1 MFKDLF
7 KNYKT
12 ILLLAIPSIFS
23 FATATVT
30 GTINLIM
37 VGQLGAIVIAIVGV
51 TNIIMYNGWALF
63 SGISHTINY
72 LVAQSYGAG
81 DARKSIERTYVAIYV
96 CIGVLIVVTLV
107 GALGSGI
114 ILRVVLGSTEMAAS
128 GEQYVQ
134 LRFYALSLAI
144 CASVVHGFL
153 RGVGDTR
160 TPAVLTVIG
169 CSVMIFFTYGLTYGH
184 FGLPELGLQGAG
196 IAFLIGEAV
205 GFAGALYVFFIRL
218 HRRFSTR
225 IMVKPSKAESKLI
238 LVESGKLGVQEFA
251 LSLSMFLFTM
261 FVARLGTEALAA
273 NEIALNIMSFGF
285 MPAFAF
291 GATATILVGQEVGRG
306 DPLKG
311 RRYGTDTAILGC
323 ILLLVIGIVEFLFA
337 LPIAKLYSNDREIY
351 ELVARLITISAFLQ
365 IFDGILNFYAGGL
378 RGIGD
383 TGFLMKTSF
392 VCGFLVFVPLAYVF
406 MFVFNWGSM
415 GAWLSLYVFLMLFA
429 GILTYRYYRT
439 DWLAVRL
446 KESH

>member
-1 MFKDLF
+1 MFKNS
-7 KNYKT
+7 KM

-30 GTINLIM
+30 GTINLII
-37 VGQLGAIVIAIVGV
+37 VGQLGAVVIAIVGV

-72 LVAQSYGAG
+72 LVAQSYGSG
-81 DARKSIERTYVAIYV
+81 DVRKSVERTYVAIYV
-96 CIGVLIVVTLV
+96 CIGVLLVVGLV
-107 GALGSGI
+107 GWVGSGA
-114 ILRVVLGSTEMAAS
+114 ILRLVLGSSEMASS
-128 GEQYVQ
+128 GEVYVQ
-134 LRFYALSLAI
+134 FRFYALALAI
-144 CASVVHGFL
+144 GSSIFHGFL

-160 TPAVLTVIG
+160 TPAVLTVIA
-169 CSVMIFFTYGLTYGH
+169 CSVMVFFTYGLTYGH
-184 FGLPELGLQGAG
+184 FGFPELGLKGAG
-196 IAFLIGEAV
+196 IAFLISEAV
-205 GFAGALYVFFIRL
+205 GLIGSLYVFFIRL
-218 HRRFSTR
+218 NKRFETR
-225 IMVKPSKAESKLI
+225 SKVAYNKAESKLI
-238 LVESGKLGVQEFA
+238 LGESGKLGVQEFA
-251 LSLSMFLFTM
+251 LSLSMFIFTM

-306 DPLKG
+306 NPLKG
-311 RRYGTDTAILGC
+311 RRLGSETALLGC
-323 ILLLVIGIVEFLFA
+323 ILLLAIGIVEFIFA
-337 LPIAKLYSNDREIY
+337 LPIAKLYSGDREIY

-383 TGFLMKTSF
+383 TSFLMKASF

-415 GAWLSLYVFLMLFA
+415 GAWLALYVFLMLFA

-446 KESH
+446 KNTH